1 MKKKGEPLATMMAL
15 TTLVI
20 IGASTKHCIKKYS
33 HMDMPRHGILVHFKK
48 RSHAWKVI

>member
-1 MKKKGEPLATMMAL
+1 MKNKGEPLATMMAL

-20 IGASTKHCIKKYS
+20 IGVSTKHCIKKYS

>member
-1 MKKKGEPLATMMAL
+1 MKNKGEPLATMMAL

-33 HMDMPRHGILVHFKK
+33 NAELPKRGILVHFKK
-48 RSHAWKVI
+48 RSHTWKVI